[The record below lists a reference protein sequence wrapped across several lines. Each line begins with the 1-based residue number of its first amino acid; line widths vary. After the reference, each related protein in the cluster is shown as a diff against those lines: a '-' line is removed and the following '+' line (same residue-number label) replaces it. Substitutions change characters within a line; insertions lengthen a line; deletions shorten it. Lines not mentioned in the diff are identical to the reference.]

1 MKEVALPEE
10 TQAAAAKPLPSPPT
24 LCDPT
29 DGSPPGSSVPGKTQD
44 IQLNLNFSKQ
54 IIVLELTFNWVFYI
68 SFTKSS
74 KPTKSQRTV
83 MSENHPAQQARGR
96 PRTQKY

>member
-54 IIVLELTFNWVFYI
+54 IIVYVPNIPWDILTLKNNNLSGI
-68 SFTKSS
+68 
-74 KPTKSQRTV
+74 
-83 MSENHPAQQARGR
+83 NI
-96 PRTQKY
+96 